1 MTTLAQHVGRVARDI
16 ETNTNATEFAK
27 LALFVMT
34 FKGSFSKAAFALE
47 VKGSSREILPPRLAD
62 IVRSGA
68 DSGISLKNFRI
79 KAASSAIS
87 LSGSA
92 FEDFAAYSRGF
103 LDSLI
108 NSAFDTIR
116 AAAVPLP
123 FRQILV
129 GSPTVAAQVFEV
141 SETTVKS
148 IARISFASQEVSPLK
163 AAGGIVLTQ
172 ELARFGVSGGA
183 VEYVQRLLQNAVSVL
198 SDKTFFATILS
209 GVSQNTS
216 TGSTAE
222 SVRADIAAMLRQI
235 STASA
240 SRLFIVTTATVLK
253 NWSMLTD
260 SKGVSAFPN
269 LTPQGGNI
277 NGITCLPSDGLTTGQ
292 VVLLDASG
300 LGCAQGEVGLI
311 DISESTLNFSDTP
324 DSPPTAA
331 TTMVSLFQNNLTG
344 IAVERFFIGAKIR
357 SDSVALCVNS
367 NSYSSGNSP
376 P

>member
-1 MTTLAQHVGRVARDI
+1 VHSIRSARQPYRFP
-16 ETNTNATEFAK
+16 FAR
-27 LALFVMT
+27 
-34 FKGSFSKAAFALE
+34 SWSAA
-47 VKGSSREILPPRLAD
+47 PPL
-62 IVRSGA
+62 
-68 DSGISLKNFRI
+68 
-79 KAASSAIS
+79 
-87 LSGSA
+87 
-92 FEDFAAYSRGF
+92 
-103 LDSLI
+103 
-108 NSAFDTIR
+108 
-116 AAAVPLP
+116 
-123 FRQILV
+123 
-129 GSPTVAAQVFEV
+129 QVFEV

-269 LTPQGGNI
+269 LTPQEH
-277 NGITCLPSDGLTTGQ
+277 
-292 VVLLDASG
+292 A
-300 LGCAQGEVGLI
+300 
-311 DISESTLNFSDTP
+311 
-324 DSPPTAA
+324 
-331 TTMVSLFQNNLTG
+331 
-344 IAVERFFIGAKIR
+344 
-357 SDSVALCVNS
+357 
-367 NSYSSGNSP
+367 
-376 P
+376 